1 MKEEH
6 IINLDNIAC
15 FLYGD
20 RHSEN
25 WLIQPVDDHD
35 LEGMDNEVS
44 VITELT
50 GNTDF
55 CLITF
60 KVRNWNTDL
69 SPWKAPA
76 VFGNADFGD
85 GARTIA
91 KTIRGNGS
99 GHTENVSWRVLISRF
114 VFSLDILPD
123 GYFYRCCRGIAV
135 GLVSW
140 MAGLCQGTEMF
151 VSQIIP

>member
-44 VITELT
+44 VITA
-50 GNTDF
+50 GS
-55 CLITF
+55 I
-60 KVRNWNTDL
+60 
-69 SPWKAPA
+69 WKCRFWRWGTNYPR
-76 VFGNADFGD
+76 FPYPGI
-85 GARTIA
+85 IA